1 MNTRRVIVPIISTV
15 VFAASCLAAEP
26 FQIPGER
33 DRAVVGTWIMVL
45 MGEGEDLK
53 AVPVEK
59 ATEFIL
65 RADGSGTL
73 REGLKEKAI
82 LRIAEIAEIAEGPRG
97 LATTFV
103 ELQRVTSNIAPEWS
117 LSVGKWIR
125 KQRLSV
131 RSPSHLLKPS
141 FNPHFRAL
149 RHRNQTK
156 IYPSTCS
163 STRVVAS
170 PRTLPE
176 PSAQKG

>member
-82 LRIAEIAEIAEGPRG
+82 LRIAEIAEGPRG
-97 LATTFV
+97 QGAKGPRGRGGWPQLLLNCNGLHQISPQNGLLAS
-103 ELQRVTSNIAPEWS
+103 ENGSENN
-117 LSVGKWIR
+117 G
-125 KQRLSV
+125 
-131 RSPSHLLKPS
+131 
-141 FNPHFRAL
+141 
-149 RHRNQTK
+149 
-156 IYPSTCS
+156 
-163 STRVVAS
+163 
-170 PRTLPE
+170 
-176 PSAQKG
+176 